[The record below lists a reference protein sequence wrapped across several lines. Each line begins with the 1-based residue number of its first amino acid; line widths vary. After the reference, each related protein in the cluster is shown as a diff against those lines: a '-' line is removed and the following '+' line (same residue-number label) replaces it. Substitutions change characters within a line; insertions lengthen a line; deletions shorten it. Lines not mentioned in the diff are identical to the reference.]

1 MKRILGIAV
10 VLGFVGAL
18 TVVAQEVKP
27 GKVEVI
33 DLGKD
38 VKLEMVLIPAGEF
51 KMGLPTTEVGYED
64 KTQHKV
70 TLTKPFYM
78 GKYEVTQ
85 EQYESVMGNNPSC
98 NKGAKLPIT
107 DVSWK
112 DCQEFITKLNS
123 KTN

>member
-1 MKRILGIAV
+1 
-10 VLGFVGAL
+10 
-18 TVVAQEVKP
+18 
-27 GKVEVI
+27 
-33 DLGKD
+33 
-38 VKLEMVLIPAGEF
+38 
-51 KMGLPTTEVGYED
+51 
-64 KTQHKV
+64 
-70 TLTKPFYM
+70 M

-123 KTN
+123 KTNGSYRSPIKAEWSIRAGLEQVQFIRLGMRLRRKRQTTSF